1 MRVTHKKKRK
11 WKEMDHPRCVRQC
24 ARKRPCGGGQDT
36 PVGQG
41 ASLGLGRRRR
51 RMAAEVVVVGESLSV
66 KRGEVGGSEVGWRGG
81 GRGVGR
87 E

>member
-1 MRVTHKKKRK
+1 
-11 WKEMDHPRCVRQC
+11 
-24 ARKRPCGGGQDT
+24 
-36 PVGQG
+36 
-41 ASLGLGRRRR
+41 
-51 RMAAEVVVVGESLSV
+51 MAAEVVVVGESLSV